1 MSSGLCDLFE
11 DKRKFCVFETRGYGF
26 GSEINNLLYF
36 LYYCKNNNVKFCFLN
51 SNISSNSRRRR
62 TSLRWEYYFPYM
74 EKHINSCS
82 ELTTAFDF
90 RSARNSRDVVK
101 IGLNF
106 FFTSVH
112 KFSAIFKN
120 AAPAHPIFLTERV
133 KKYRDEDF
141 FKARRFCF
149 IERAKNPK
157 EFYCEMGDI
166 LNAFWNFNLE
176 VYREMEPRLTDFK
189 NRVCGE
195 PYVTIHV
202 RRGDKLKSEDRMY
215 NSEKYTSFL
224 LK

>member
-120 AAPAHPIFLTERV
+120 AAPAHPIFLTESRV
-133 KKYRDEDF
+133 HDSRQNDLPVWAVWACKRPLWAGSPPSLESLFRIIQYPASEN
-141 FKARRFCF
+141 
-149 IERAKNPK
+149 IEPDPK
-157 EFYCEMGDI
+157 
-166 LNAFWNFNLE
+166 
-176 VYREMEPRLTDFK
+176 P
-189 NRVCGE
+189 
-195 PYVTIHV
+195 
-202 RRGDKLKSEDRMY
+202 
-215 NSEKYTSFL
+215 
-224 LK
+224 